1 MPDLQCVIATPEKKI
16 LDQPVDSVVVPLF
29 DGELGILPLRAPL
42 IGRLGAGELRVT
54 VGDRVTRFYI
64 EGGLVEVFGRTVSLV
79 TTHAIPATDLEP
91 DRIQLELQEVSA
103 AQVSGETELERR
115 QEEVRRLRAMLRV
128 ARRAVH
134 STTA

>member
-1 MPDLQCVIATPEKKI
+1 MPDLQCVIVTPEKKI

-54 VGDRVTRFYI
+54 VTDRVLRFYI

-79 TTHAIPATDLEP
+79 TTHAIPATNLEP

-103 AQVSGETELERR
+103 ARVSGETELEQR

-128 ARRAVH
+128 ARRAVR
-134 STTA
+134 STTV

>member
-1 MPDLQCVIATPEKKI
+1 MPDLQCVIVTPEKKI

-54 VGDRVTRFYI
+54 VADRVLRFYI

-79 TTHAIPATDLEP
+79 TTHAIPATALEP

-103 AQVSGETELERR
+103 ARVSGETELEQR

-128 ARRAVH
+128 ARRAVR
-134 STTA
+134 STTV

>member
-1 MPDLQCVIATPEKKI
+1 MPDLQCVIVTPEKKI

-29 DGELGILPLRAPL
+29 DGELGILPHRAPL
-42 IGRLGAGELRVT
+42 IGRLGAGELRVM

-79 TTHAIPATDLEP
+79 TTHAIPATALEP

-103 AQVSGETELERR
+103 ARVSGETELEQR

-128 ARRAVH
+128 ARRAVR
-134 STTA
+134 STTV